1 MDDVAGGVGVRL
13 DSGQQQSGTG
23 TGGPGACVQGVGGR
37 PELMQDDGIHP
48 NAQAQARLADN
59 VWPHLKPLLKP

>member
-1 MDDVAGGVGVRL
+1 MPYCITIDCNITAKQVAKSTKAPL
-13 DSGQQQSGTG
+13 L
-23 TGGPGACVQGVGGR
+23 PFLLEGVGGR

-48 NAQAQARLADN
+48 NAQAQDRLADN

>member
-37 PELMQDDGIHP
+37 PVTGRLPAAGATGQVQSTEGPFNAVDCVELLG
-48 NAQAQARLADN
+48 
-59 VWPHLKPLLKP
+59 